1 MRNAIFAATLVF
13 SSAAVFG
20 VTDNLRE
27 QAESSSNANMTEV
40 KQVELAGSGG
50 NVAGEKNLKRAASI
64 SHIFLEDVEK
74 IKEIRKAN
82 AESVRALWSE
92 KVSGSK
98 ISEMEIEIEELKK
111 KNKDLKSY
119 IESLTHSFD
128 YMTEEM
134 LFWKNSYQPNMK
146 KIARLTNE
154 LENMKNYIFEQDK
167 ENASLKQENNLLKKQ
182 SEIFFEENE
191 KVKEANKRLK
201 KESELFK
208 EKKAKEI
215 ADLNNENKDLKSYIE
230 SLTHSF
236 DNMTEEMLFWK
247 NSYQPNMKK
256 IARLTNK
263 LEKTKAEL
271 KENIEDRRS
280 DINWWKDQYDE
291 RVREIENLTKK
302 IKLLSDKLE
311 RKERIIQ
318 ELKNGKSIIKEIDNL
333 SINSDST
340 AFD

>member
-146 KIARLTNE
+146 KIARLTN
-154 LENMKNYIFEQDK
+154 
-167 ENASLKQENNLLKKQ
+167 
-182 SEIFFEENE
+182 
-191 KVKEANKRLK
+191 
-201 KESELFK
+201 
-208 EKKAKEI
+208 
-215 ADLNNENKDLKSYIE
+215 
-230 SLTHSF
+230 
-236 DNMTEEMLFWK
+236 
-247 NSYQPNMKK
+247 
-256 IARLTNK
+256 K